1 MLPLRAQACEALLEK
16 GNPEGVLL
24 KFLACQ
30 DRGDWAAGEA
40 ILQANGLRFDQIMW
54 RFGEAVS
61 WSSTAV
67 QTAA

>member
-1 MLPLRAQACEALLEK
+1 
-16 GNPEGVLL
+16 VLL
-24 KFLACQ
+24 KFLTCQ

-40 ILQANGLRFDQIMW
+40 IVEANGLRFDQIMW

-67 QTAA
+67 QSAA